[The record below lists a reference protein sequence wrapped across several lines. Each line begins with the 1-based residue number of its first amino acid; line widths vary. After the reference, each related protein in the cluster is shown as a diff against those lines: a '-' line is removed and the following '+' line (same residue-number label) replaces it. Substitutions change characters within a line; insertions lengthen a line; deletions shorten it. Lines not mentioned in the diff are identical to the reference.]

1 MTNAVY
7 NLTVRTLSGIVSE
20 RAAETMLRA
29 ALREQGLAPEG
40 VSARDMR
47 RVLEGPLLGRLSGV
61 LPAAQARAELGA
73 LAQQLARQGAP
84 APAAPEGAPVA
95 AAWDEPT
102 LTVADPTRW
111 DDGPSLSAD
120 DFEFDDPDYTTPPGG
135 RTYALDDPADQD
147 ALITH
152 LARMA
157 GVQGVLVCRSTG
169 EVLRERSL
177 SGAANLGGVI
187 AATALLF
194 QKRALRLMSA
204 DLGGRTVCMRPL
216 GGHCVAVVAGPQV
229 NVGRL
234 LAELQHLREAP

>member
-40 VSARDMR
+40 VSAREMR

-61 LPAAQARAELGA
+61 LPAARARAELGA
-73 LAQQLARQGAP
+73 LARQLGGAGDPEERAP
-84 APAAPEGAPVA
+84 AQTPVA
-95 AAWDEPT
+95 DWDET
-102 LTVADPTRW
+102 MSTEPTRW
-111 DDGPSLSAD
+111 DDGPLLGAD
-120 DFEFDDPDYTTPPGG
+120 DFEFDDPDYTVLPGE
-135 RTYALDDPADQD
+135 RSYALEQEADQE
-147 ALITH
+147 ALIAH
-152 LARMA
+152 LGRMT
-157 GVQGVLVCRSTG
+157 GVQGVLVCRATG

-177 SGAANLGGVI
+177 SGAASLGSVI

-216 GGHCVAVVAGPQV
+216 GGFCVAVVAGPQV